1 MNKINKNT
9 TDTCGKLREIHMSQD
24 LGVDF
29 TREKFD
35 EIIGAAEAERVKAYS
50 RRKMI
55 RAAIVCLLI
64 GVVCSSLL
72 FGLRTWENATAENDD
87 KTRIVEQSGNL
98 IIGSGIVGGD
108 ETVGVTV
115 EEYASID
122 DLPEDIKEKAHFI
135 SDEGFVV
142 ERIRVTTRKEYWN
155 VDTYYAFEG
164 KEQIHITEGTFI
176 DTDFQQH
183 FLISMQEDK
192 ALDYK
197 EISVHM
203 NKQKN
208 GITYFLL
215 HEDHYFKIY
224 PYDEKI
230 EIETI
235 LDGLRIV

>member
-35 EIIGAAEAERVKAYS
+35 EIIGAAEAERVKAYR

-64 GVVCSSLL
+64 GAVCSSLL
-72 FGLRTWENATAENDD
+72 FGMCTWENATAENDD
-87 KTRIVEQSGNL
+87 ETKIMEQSGNL

-135 SDEGFVV
+135 FLDDFVI
-142 ERIRVTTRKEYWN
+142 ERIKVRRVEAAWM
-155 VDTYYAFEG
+155 
-164 KEQIHITEGTFI
+164 I
-176 DTDFQQH
+176 DTEYSYSKTETIIIYEQNIIEGLEQQAT
-183 FLISMQEDK
+183 FLSGKKKVYGNLEMYERKHKGAIAYTALMQDTC
-192 ALDYK
+192 
-197 EISVHM
+197 IM
-203 NKQKN
+203 
-208 GITYFLL
+208 IR
-215 HEDHYFKIY
+215 IY
-224 PYDEKI
+224 NDDIK
-230 EIETI
+230 IETI
-235 LDGLRIV
+235 IDGLRNC